1 MHVSNDMGIKRRNQ
15 TPDIPRLLLRKLS
28 ALTVG
33 IDVGAE
39 FSLEIADSVRV
50 VTRQDK
56 NVQLLEQAG
65 SPSLIGVHLAEQGQD
80 ALISSGLVAV
90 DGALKVHADL
100 GRVTGSVGCEVVG
113 ARRLGQKDIGNATA
127 LL

>member
-56 NVQLLEQAG
+56 NVQLLEQAD
-65 SPSLIGVHLAEQGQD
+65 SPSLVGVHLAEQGQD
-80 ALISSGLVAV
+80 TLISGGLIAV
-90 DGALKVHADL
+90 NGALKVHTDL